1 MVDEINS
8 QNTWRQITSPSRVK
22 KVKPRPDY
30 NRDKRSNQNGS
41 KGGIKKDRRPGKQP
55 NRDSP
60 NGDDLDDVEKKAA
73 ADLGQAG
80 VDEQKNRN
88 GRTHGKLIDIVV

>member
-30 NRDKRSNQNGS
+30 NRDKRSNQKGP
-41 KGGIKKDRRPGKQP
+41 KGGYGKDKGFGKRPKTDLSHVEDP
-55 NRDSP
+55 
-60 NGDDLDDVEKKAA
+60 DDIDPGGLPRSS
-73 ADLGQAG
+73 QA
-80 VDEQKNRN
+80 
-88 GRTHGKLIDIVV
+88 